1 MRANKRDVFT
11 QVLKLAPAGKPA
23 ANFTESVMGAIEA
36 DAVRE
41 AALKSLLQQPETEG
55 PAFNFTAN
63 VMAQI
68 TAKDQSVVFKPIIT
82 QKAWYVIVAV
92 AMLFL
97 LLIGLSNSATHQV
110 PNQNE
115 IADLLKHINSLPV
128 VYLIA
133 VIIASPLLF
142 IDYLLTQRTG
152 KTETGTA

>member
-1 MRANKRDVFT
+1 MRANKKDVFKK
-11 QVLKLAPAGKPA
+11 VLKLALADKPA
-23 ANFTESVMGAIEA
+23 ANFTESIMGAIEA

-41 AALKSLLQQPETEG
+41 AALKSLLQQPQTEG

-68 TAKDQSVVFKPIIT
+68 AAKNQPVVFKPIIT
-82 QKAWYVIVAV
+82 QKAWYIIVAV

-97 LLIGLSNSATHQV
+97 LLIGLSNSANHQV
-110 PNQNE
+110 PNKNE
-115 IADLLKHINSLPV
+115 IADLLKHINNLPV

-133 VIIASPLLF
+133 VIIASSLLF

-152 KTETGTA
+152 KAETGTA